1 MDSRFLHIQIYN
13 ETGTEVEYDNLIDT
27 DWGIQVASASLNSQ
41 IMEKELRFGEMFSSM
56 FQVVLYNLDVDLKGR
71 RIKVGLNY
79 NTGNNCIVD
88 GNGNVL
94 LVDDETYLVYREMA
108 DVSQVMFDGYIISST
123 KDRQGSDRTI
133 LAYDS
138 LYTLRDINVADFWNE
153 YWEDNETSTLEDFR
167 NALLTYVNL
176 SPVSDDFIN
185 DDLVVQNHFDY
196 DLTQLRFQD
205 LMKMICELQNT
216 CPHLN
221 PNTRN
226 LDFIS
231 LRTVALHDIR
241 QKVEG
246 QNSSWEDFTT
256 EQITGVGVYIT
267 GGELAQIVG
276 ESDNVYNLVGNVFL
290 NGASA
295 EMITEACTNIL
306 AELSTIQ
313 FVPGSFKLILSEPDW
328 NLGDKIY
335 SKYGMSYMFAT
346 KFSGSVLIDETISC
360 KQSDAFLN
368 KNVESYNDKIIEGLK
383 VAQIEKTVD
392 NFKID
397 YQDFKEDVSTEFEQ
411 TAEKIVMKVDD
422 NGNVGIAE
430 LGSDEVDETYMKF
443 KANKVEITSDAIQF
457 DNDGYEV
464 RGDIYKTIISPDEY
478 KVQINYP
485 NFDEDFFNPTIN
497 EFNKDLYKHIMFNN
511 YSFIEWQNRYEGDDP
526 GKYQRLEAY
535 NSLSII
541 SPKMNGYID
550 DDDETELDNI
560 ACRTTIGE
568 HFLMTNAHYEEF
580 INDGGTIDSDGYL
593 VFQEG
598 MVPGYYIERTPLSIG
613 SYTNVSDNIAYPIVI
628 GKIHLSTLLG
638 GGGTVVNDTSVC
650 VFYDPIV
657 DPVYFTSTGILN
669 CWGVSSYYVSP
680 KYIYNSIYANNS
692 GSVGEG
698 YLMHG
703 TDTAHKYACN
713 WTGSRL
719 NFYVDVTNVGYVS
732 DKRLKDEI
740 EEVNPNLVKAICE
753 CKTYQYKAFNRGGL
767 ISVGIIAQDFVA
779 NCEKYGVDP
788 MAYEVCQKTIFKAD
802 DDTEYYSI
810 EYSQYLTLKSIYLQN
825 QIDELQSLKDEIAEL
840 KSDIEDLK
848 KAR

>member
-1 MDSRFLHIQIYN
+1 MQSRFLHIQIYN

-79 NTGNNCIVD
+79 NTGDNCIVD
-88 GNGNVL
+88 GSGNKI
-94 LVDDETYLVYREMA
+94 LVGDETYLVYREMA

-276 ESDNVYNLVGNVFL
+276 GSANVYNLVGNVFL

-295 EMITEACTNIL
+295 EKITEACTNIL

-346 KFSGSVLIDETISC
+346 KFFGSVLIDETISC

-368 KNVESYNDKIIEGLK
+368 KNVESYDDKIIEGLK

-392 NFKID
+392 SFKID
-397 YQDFKEDVSTEFEQ
+397 YADFKEDVSTEFEQ
-411 TAEKIVMKVDD
+411 TADTIVLKVDSQ
-422 NGNVGIAE
+422 GNVGTIA
-430 LGSDEVDETYMKF
+430 LGVTPDPTSQDPSERVTQVDINADFLKF
-443 KANKVEITSDAIQF
+443 KANTQLDLEASKLNITSDNF
-457 DNDGYEV
+457 SV
-464 RGDIYKTIISPDEY
+464 DEY
-478 KVQINYP
+478 GHLESKSGVIGGWSIGTDCLYKEDGSLDPDPDTGQIYYARLKMDPNSGYDSIIIDDRYYGSTRVIFGYSGIHFYRGVQ
-485 NFDEDFFNPTIN
+485 NFDYSDIEDWSNWNFEGMWDMHQTGLEVSNAYLNTPYLMGSYLYNTMNVYGTI
-497 EFNKDLYKHIMFNN
+497 DLR
-511 YSFIEWQNRYEGDDP
+511 S
-526 GKYQRLEAY
+526 
-535 NSLSII
+535 
-541 SPKMNGYID
+541 
-550 DDDETELDNI
+550 
-560 ACRTTIGE
+560 
-568 HFLMTNAHYEEF
+568 
-580 INDGGTIDSDGYL
+580 GGTIIMPSGNGIGNEFVQKASGTYTDGTSKTT
-593 VFQEG
+593 
-598 MVPGYYIERTPLSIG
+598 GY
-613 SYTNVSDNIAYPIVI
+613 V
-628 GKIHLSTLLG
+628 
-638 GGGTVVNDTSVC
+638 
-650 VFYDPIV
+650 
-657 DPVYFTSTGILN
+657 
-669 CWGVSSYYVSP
+669 
-680 KYIYNSIYANNS
+680 
-692 GSVGEG
+692 
-698 YLMHG
+698 MHG
-703 TDTAHKYACN
+703 RNTGHTYQCN
-713 WTGSRL
+713 WGSNL
-719 NFYVDVTNVGYVS
+719 QFWVDVTNVANVS
-732 DKRLKDEI
+732 DRRLKEDI

-753 CKTYQYKAFNRGGL
+753 CKTYQYKAFNRNGL

-779 NCEKYGVDP
+779 NCEKYGIDP
-788 MAYEVCQKTIFKAD
+788 MDYEVCQTAIFKAD
-802 DDTEYYSI
+802 DDTEYYYI
-810 EYSQYLTLKSIYLQN
+810 EYSQYLTLKSIHLQN

-840 KSDIEDLK
+840 KSDIEELK
-848 KAR
+848 NGR